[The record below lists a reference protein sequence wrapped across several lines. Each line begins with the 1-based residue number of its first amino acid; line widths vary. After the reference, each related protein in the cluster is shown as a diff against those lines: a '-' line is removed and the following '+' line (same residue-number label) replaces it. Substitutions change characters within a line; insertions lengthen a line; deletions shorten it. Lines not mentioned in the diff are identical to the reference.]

1 MTYSSAETRLDLVV
15 RESCFDDDNMT
26 KGRRSVRI
34 TQRKYILFY
43 STRLMFRHL
52 TGFLPKHGRISE
64 GALEMSSSASLREK
78 NLSVSY
84 ESCVLHSRVYL
95 F

>member
-1 MTYSSAETRLDLVV
+1 MQRLEIRLRRRFQLEVDDHKGVGITRQTCL
-15 RESCFDDDNMT
+15 
-26 KGRRSVRI
+26 I
-34 TQRKYILFY
+34 
-43 STRLMFRHL
+43 MFRRHGL
-52 TGFLPKHGRISE
+52 TGFLPKHGRISK

-78 NLSVSY
+78 NLSVGT

>member
-1 MTYSSAETRLDLVV
+1 MTYSSAETRLDLVA
-15 RESCFDDDNMT
+15 RESRFDDDNMT

-34 TQRKYILFY
+34 T
-43 STRLMFRHL
+43 RLMFRHL
-52 TGFLPKHGRISE
+52 TGFIPKHGRISE

-78 NLSVSY
+78 NLSVST

>member
-34 TQRKYILFY
+34 T
-43 STRLMFRHL
+43 RLMFRHL
-52 TGFLPKHGRISE
+52 TGLLPKHGRISE
-64 GALEMSSSASLREK
+64 GALEMSSRASLREK
-78 NLSVSY
+78 NLSVST
-84 ESCVLHSRVYL
+84 ESCVLQRVYL